1 MNKEN
6 NMENTAISV
15 KQEQAD
21 EALVLKES
29 KADNTVTPAPELA
42 DKAQANEKT
51 DSNELKTGEKPA
63 AKKKK
68 EPDFFNT
75 KKTAGGLQG
84 HFERFRKA
92 KKQDIKY
99 RNYVSQ

>member
-1 MNKEN
+1 MLETEKKEV
-6 NMENTAISV
+6 AG
-15 KQEQAD
+15 AD
-21 EALVLKES
+21 EKAEVKKKE
-29 KADNTVTPAPELA
+29 
-42 DKAQANEKT
+42 
-51 DSNELKTGEKPA
+51 
-63 AKKKK
+63 KK

-99 RNYVSQ
+99 RNYVS

>member
-1 MNKEN
+1 MEPGEAEKRLEAETKEVAGGD
-6 NMENTAISV
+6 EKAAV
-15 KQEQAD
+15 K
-21 EALVLKES
+21 
-29 KADNTVTPAPELA
+29 
-42 DKAQANEKT
+42 
-51 DSNELKTGEKPA
+51 
-63 AKKKK
+63 KKKK

-99 RNYVSQ
+99 RNYVSK